1 MERGVFRNP
10 SPLQAQRIYDTELA
24 AAAAG
29 RRVSSAQIPSELVEV
44 PAITTTFNL
53 VPVAPAA
60 ERFLRYA
67 NTLKYR
73 PSPPRSTW
81 SEWRPPQNGS

>member
-1 MERGVFRNP
+1 MERSVFRNP

-53 VPVAPAA
+53 VRVTPAP
-60 ERFLRYA
+60 ENGQHHHRRSLL
-67 NTLKYR
+67 TL
-73 PSPPRSTW
+73 PA
-81 SEWRPPQNGS
+81 